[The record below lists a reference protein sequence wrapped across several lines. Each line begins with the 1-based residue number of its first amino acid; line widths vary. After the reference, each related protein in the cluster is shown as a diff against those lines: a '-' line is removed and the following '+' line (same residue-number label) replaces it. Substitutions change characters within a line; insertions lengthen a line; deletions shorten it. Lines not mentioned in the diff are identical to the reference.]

1 MIVMSQKKDVG
12 KFTIQFNPVDPCHQR
27 VIELLNSQGRRK
39 AQFIANAITH
49 YIHCSQ
55 TPDIPQDISYDI
67 KDMVVEAVNQ
77 YMRNKEKDEQNRDS
91 IKTKTE
97 SGSTSIVYDDM
108 PFDENDIKAI
118 AETMSIFKTK

>member
-1 MIVMSQKKDVG
+1 MSQKKDVG
-12 KFTIQFNPVDPCHQR
+12 KFTIQFNPIDPCHQR

-77 YMRNKEKDEQNRDS
+77 YMRNKEKHEQNRDS

-97 SGSTSIVYDDM
+97 SGSTSIAYDDM

>member
-1 MIVMSQKKDVG
+1 MSQKKDVG
-12 KFTIQFNPVDPCHQR
+12 KFTIQFNPIDPCHQR

-77 YMRNKEKDEQNRDS
+77 YMRNKEKQEQNRDS

-97 SGSTSIVYDDM
+97 SGSTSIAYDDM

>member
-77 YMRNKEKDEQNRDS
+77 YMRNKEKDEQNRAS

>member
-1 MIVMSQKKDVG
+1 MPQKKDIG
-12 KFTIQFNPVDPCHQR
+12 KFTIQFNPIDPCHQR

-77 YMRNKEKDEQNRDS
+77 YMRNKEKHEQNRDS

-97 SGSTSIVYDDM
+97 SGSTSIAYDDM

>member
-1 MIVMSQKKDVG
+1 MSQKKDVG

-77 YMRNKEKDEQNRDS
+77 YMRNKEKDEQNRAS